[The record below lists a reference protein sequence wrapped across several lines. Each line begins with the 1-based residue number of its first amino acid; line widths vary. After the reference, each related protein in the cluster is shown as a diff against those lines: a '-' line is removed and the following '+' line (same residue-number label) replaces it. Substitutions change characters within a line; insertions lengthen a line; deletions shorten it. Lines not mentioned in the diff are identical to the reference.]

1 VVGEKVEEED
11 DDEEEANKS
20 KQRGWRRAMK

>member
-11 DDEEEANKS
+11 DDEEEAS
-20 KQRGWRRAMK
+20 KTCREDGDAL